1 MLLEPTLFLDG
12 VNLVTGPGSGS
23 GKTTFARAVILA
35 IHRAGY
41 TVAAVSVGV
50 EGMVGPRR
58 GCMAGRG
65 RGACWGAADAST
77 GAAAKD
83 SASGPPVV
91 ARGRV
96 SAVAGDVFVTP
107 EAYLASDLCEPEILD
122 LVPGASAVGRLAI
135 ARARRDG
142 DIVLAGPEDNE
153 HLAWIVR
160 RILEERWAKTIIVDG
175 SLNRITQA
183 AALPDAR
190 LFYAVRAERSNYTVM
205 SRAMKYFLHLSN
217 LPRHS
222 NAGAGQPERDDE
234 KSYRVSGPL
243 TQYVIDTIPPGTETI
258 IVRDFSK
265 VFLDESEFL
274 RAERKYR
281 IEVAEKLRFGGF
293 AVSLKGVRK
302 GEFAEIMGAD
312 VSGHVVSFD
321 VCAGGQ

>member
-12 VNLVTGPGSGS
+12 INLVTGPGSGC
-23 GKTTFARAVILA
+23 GKTTFAKAMILA
-35 IHRAGY
+35 IHRAGHS
-41 TVAAVSVGV
+41 VATVSVGM
-50 EGMVGPRR
+50 EGMTGLRR
-58 GCMAGRG
+58 GC
-65 RGACWGAADAST
+65 AADRACGSCGGT
-77 GAAAKD
+77 ADAGLKD
-83 SASGPPVV
+83 SVGGLPIA
-91 ARGRV
+91 ARGRI

-160 RILEERWAKTIIVDG
+160 RILEEGWAKTIIVDG
-175 SLNRITQA
+175 SINRITQA
-183 AALPDAR
+183 AALPNAC
-190 LFYAVRAERSNYTVM
+190 LFYAVRAERSNYAGM
-205 SRAMKYFLHLSN
+205 SRAMKYFLHLSDI
-217 LPRHS
+217 PRHS
-222 NAGAGQPERDDE
+222 DTGAGQPKRDDE
-234 KSYRVSGPL
+234 KICRVPGPL
-243 TQYVIDTIPPGTETI
+243 TQYFMDTMPPGVETI
-258 IVRDFSK
+258 VVRDFSK

-302 GEFAEIMGAD
+302 DEFAQVIGTD
-312 VSGHVVSFD
+312 VNGRVISFD
-321 VCAGGQ
+321 VCDGGQ